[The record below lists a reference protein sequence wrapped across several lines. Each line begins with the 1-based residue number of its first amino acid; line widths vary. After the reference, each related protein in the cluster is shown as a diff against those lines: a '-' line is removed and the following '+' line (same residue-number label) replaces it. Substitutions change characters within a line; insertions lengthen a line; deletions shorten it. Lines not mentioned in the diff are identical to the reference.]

1 MATGLR
7 NLTIN
12 KKILALFISAVFSFA
27 VSAQDEVI
35 DRIIGVVGDQ
45 IILQSDIENQYLQFK
60 AEGYSGNE
68 EKIKCS
74 IFEDQLAQKLLLNQA
89 KVDSVEITESQV
101 EMELN
106 RRLQSFINQIG
117 SQQQLEDYYRKSI
130 LEIKEDFRDLIR
142 NQLLTEEMQRT
153 IAGEITVTPSEV
165 KKFYKRAPKDSL
177 PLINS
182 QIEIRQIVKIPPF
195 SEEAKL
201 EVREKLL
208 NLRKRIINGESF
220 STLAV
225 LYSEDKGTAIKGG
238 ELGYTNK
245 ADLVTE
251 FANTAFSLK
260 KGIVSTIVETEF
272 GYHIIKLIDR
282 RNDQI
287 NVRHILMKPK
297 TSPKAKQQA
306 KSFLDSLSLIIR
318 TDSITFKNAA
328 RGYSDDPDSRLSGG
342 ILLNPRTGDTKFEM
356 DQLDKGMYN
365 VVKDMKTGEISDP
378 FEAID
383 EKGNLVYKVVSI
395 ISRSKPHTTNLVSD
409 YKILQELTKQSKQ
422 QEFFGNWINDKQKNT
437 YIRIVDDY
445 KTCTF
450 SNKGWLDK

>member
-1 MATGLR
+1 MTR
-7 NLTIN
+7 TIN
-12 KKILALFISAVFSFA
+12 KKILVLFISVTFSFTI
-27 VSAQDEVI
+27 SAQDEVI

-45 IILQSDIENQYLQFK
+45 IILQSDIENQYIQLK
-60 AEGYSGNE
+60 AQGYRGNE

-74 IFEDQLAQKLLLNQA
+74 ILEDQLAQKLLLNQA
-89 KVDSVEITESQV
+89 KVDSIEITENQV

-117 SQQQLEDYYRKSI
+117 SQKQLEDYYKKTI
-130 LEIKEDFRDLIR
+130 LEIKEDFRELIR
-142 NQLLTEEMQRT
+142 NQLLTEEMQRN

-165 KKFYKRAPKDSL
+165 KKFYKHAPKDSL

-208 NLRKRIINGESF
+208 NLRKRIINGERF

-238 ELGYTNK
+238 ELGFTNK

-251 FANTAFSLK
+251 FANSAFSLK
-260 KGIVSTIVETEF
+260 IGIVSTIVETEF

-282 RNDQI
+282 RNDQV

-297 TSPKAKQQA
+297 TSPEAKQQA
-306 KSFLDSLSLIIR
+306 KSFLDSLSRIIR

-328 RGYSDDPDSRLSGG
+328 RGYSDDTDSRLSGG
-342 ILLNPRTGDTKFEM
+342 IIINPRTGDTKFEM
-356 DQLDKGMYN
+356 DQLDKEMYY
-365 VVKDMKTGEISDP
+365 VVKEMKTGEISDP
-378 FEAID
+378 FETID
-383 EKGNLVYKVVSI
+383 NKGNLVYKIVSI
-395 ISRSKPHTTNLVSD
+395 TSRSKPHTASLEND
-409 YKILQELTKQSKQ
+409 YKILQELTIQSKQ
-422 QEFFGNWINDKQKNT
+422 QEYFGNWIKDKQKNT
-437 YIRIVDDY
+437 YTRIVDDY
-445 KTCTF
+445 QTCIF

>member
-12 KKILALFISAVFSFA
+12 KKILALLISITFSFTI
-27 VSAQDEVI
+27 SAQDEVI
-35 DRIIGVVGDQ
+35 DRITGIVGDQ
-45 IILQSDIENQYLQFK
+45 IILQSDIENQYLQLK
-60 AEGYSGNE
+60 AQGYRGNE

-74 IFEDQLAQKLLLNQA
+74 ILEDQLAQKLLLNQA
-89 KVDSVEITESQV
+89 KVDSIEVTESQV

-106 RRLQSFINQIG
+106 RRLQAFINQIG
-117 SQQQLEDYYRKSI
+117 SEKQLEDYYKKSI
-130 LEIKEDFRDLIR
+130 LEIKEDFRELIR
-142 NQLLTEEMQRT
+142 NQLLTEEMQRN
-153 IAGEITVTPSEV
+153 IAGEIIVTPSEV

-195 SEEAKL
+195 SAEAKL

-238 ELGYTNK
+238 ELGFTNK

-260 KGIVSTIVETEF
+260 IGIVSTIVETEF

-297 TSPKAKQQA
+297 TSLEAKQQA
-306 KSFLDSLSLIIR
+306 RSFLDSLSRIIR

-342 ILLNPRTGDTKFEM
+342 IIINPRTGDTKFEM
-356 DQLDKGMYN
+356 DQLDKEMYY
-365 VVKDMKTGEISDP
+365 VVKDMKTGEISEP
-378 FEAID
+378 FETID
-383 EKGNLVYKVVSI
+383 KKGNLVYKIASVT
-395 ISRSKPHTTNLVSD
+395 SRSKPHTANLKND
-409 YKILQELTKQSKQ
+409 YKTLQDLTIQSKQ
-422 QEFFGNWINDKQKNT
+422 QEFFSNWIKDKQKDT
-437 YIRIVDDY
+437 YIRIVDNY
-445 KTCTF
+445 QTCIF

>member
-7 NLTIN
+7 DLTIN
-12 KKILALFISAVFSFA
+12 KKILVLFISVTFSFTI
-27 VSAQDEVI
+27 SAQDEII

-45 IILQSDIENQYLQFK
+45 IILQSDIENQYIQLK
-60 AEGYSGNE
+60 ARGYRGNE
-68 EKIKCS
+68 EKTKCS

-89 KVDSVEITESQV
+89 KVDSIEITESQV
-101 EMELN
+101 EMEIN
-106 RRLQSFINQIG
+106 RRLQAFINQIG
-117 SQQQLEDYYRKSI
+117 SEKQLEDYYKKSI
-130 LEIKEDFRDLIR
+130 LEIKEDFRELIR
-142 NQLLTEEMQRT
+142 DQLLTEEMQRN

-208 NLRKRIINGESF
+208 NLRKRIINGERF

-238 ELGYTNK
+238 ELGFTNK

-251 FANTAFSLK
+251 FANSAFSLK

-282 RNDQI
+282 RNDQV

-297 TSPKAKQQA
+297 TSPEAKQQA
-306 KSFLDSLSLIIR
+306 KSFLDSLSRIIR

-328 RGYSDDPDSRLSGG
+328 RGYSDDTDSRLSGG
-342 ILLNPRTGDTKFEM
+342 IIINPRTGDTKFEM
-356 DQLDKGMYN
+356 DQLDKEMYY
-365 VVKDMKTGEISDP
+365 VIKDMKTGEISEP
-378 FEAID
+378 YETID
-383 EKGNLVYKVVSI
+383 KNGNLVFKIVSI
-395 ISRSKPHTTNLVSD
+395 TSRSKPHTANLKND
-409 YKILQELTKQSKQ
+409 YKILQELTIQSKQ
-422 QEFFGNWINDKQKNT
+422 QEFFGNWIKDKQKNT
-437 YIRIVDDY
+437 YTRIVDDY
-445 KTCTF
+445 QTCIF

>member
-7 NLTIN
+7 DLTIN
-12 KKILALFISAVFSFA
+12 KKILVLFISVTFSFTI
-27 VSAQDEVI
+27 SAQDEII

-45 IILQSDIENQYLQFK
+45 IILQSDIENQYIQLK
-60 AEGYSGNE
+60 ARGYRGNE
-68 EKIKCS
+68 EKTKCS

-89 KVDSVEITESQV
+89 KVDSIEITESQV

-106 RRLQSFINQIG
+106 RRLQAFINQIG
-117 SQQQLEDYYRKSI
+117 SEKQLEDYYKKSI
-130 LEIKEDFRDLIR
+130 PEIKEDFRELIR
-142 NQLLTEEMQRT
+142 DQLLTEEMQRN

-208 NLRKRIINGESF
+208 NLRKRIINGERF

-238 ELGYTNK
+238 ELGFTNK

-260 KGIVSTIVETEF
+260 KDIVSTFVETEF

-282 RNDQI
+282 RNDQV

-297 TSPKAKQQA
+297 TSPESKRQA
-306 KSFLDSLSLIIR
+306 KSFLDSLNQIIR

-328 RGYSDDPDSRLSGG
+328 RGYSDDTDSRLSGG
-342 ILLNPRTGDTKFEM
+342 IIINPRTGDTKFEM
-356 DQLDKGMYN
+356 DQLDKEMYY
-365 VVKDMKTGEISDP
+365 VIKDMKTGEISEP
-378 FEAID
+378 YETID
-383 EKGNLVYKVVSI
+383 KNGNLVFKIVSI
-395 ISRSKPHTTNLVSD
+395 TSRSKPHTANLKND
-409 YKILQELTKQSKQ
+409 YKILQELTIQSKQ
-422 QEFFGNWINDKQKNT
+422 QEFFGNWIKDKQKNT
-437 YIRIVDDY
+437 YTRIVDDY
-445 KTCTF
+445 QTCIF

>member
-7 NLTIN
+7 NLTIK
-12 KKILALFISAVFSFA
+12 KKILTLFISAVFSFT
-27 VSAQDEVI
+27 VSAQNEVI
-35 DRIIGVVGDQ
+35 DRIAGIVGDQ
-45 IILQSDIENQYLQFK
+45 IILQSDIENQYIQLKSQ
-60 AEGYSGNE
+60 GYRGNE
-68 EKIKCS
+68 SKIKCS

-89 KVDSVEITESQV
+89 KVDSIEITESQV

-106 RRLQSFINQIG
+106 RRLQQFINQIG
-117 SQQQLEDYYRKSI
+117 SEKQLEDYYKKTI
-130 LEIKEDFRDLIR
+130 LEIKEDFRELIR
-142 NQLLTEEMQRT
+142 NQLLTEEMQRN
-153 IAGEITVTPSEV
+153 IAGEIIVTPSEV

-195 SEEAKL
+195 SDEAKS

-208 NLRKRIINGESF
+208 NLRKRIINGERF

-238 ELGYTNK
+238 ELGFTNK

-260 KGIVSTIVETEF
+260 KGVVSTIVETEF

-282 RNDQI
+282 RNDQV

-297 TSPKAKQQA
+297 TSIEAKLQA
-306 KSFLDSLSLIIR
+306 KSFLDSLSRVIR
-318 TDSITFKNAA
+318 IDSITFKNAA

-342 ILLNPRTGDTKFEM
+342 IILNPRTGDTKFEM
-356 DQLDKGMYN
+356 DQLDREMYY
-365 VVKDMKTGEISDP
+365 VVKDMKTGEISEP
-378 FEAID
+378 FETID
-383 EKGNLVYKVVSI
+383 EKGNLVYKIVSI
-395 ISRSKPHTTNLVSD
+395 TSRSKPHTANLVND

-422 QEFFGNWINDKQKNT
+422 QEFFGNWIKDKQKNT

-445 KTCTF
+445 QTCIF

>member
-1 MATGLR
+1 MIKTLYK
-7 NLTIN
+7 NI
-12 KKILALFISAVFSFA
+12 IALFISAVFSFA
-27 VSAQDEVI
+27 VTAQDEVI

-60 AEGYSGNE
+60 AEGYRGNE
-68 EKIKCS
+68 GKIKCS

-106 RRLQSFINQIG
+106 RRLQAFINQIG
-117 SQQQLEDYYRKSI
+117 SEQQLEDYYKKSI

-142 NQLLTEEMQRT
+142 DQLLTEEMQRT

-165 KKFYKRAPKDSL
+165 RKFYKRTPKDSL

-245 ADLVTE
+245 ADLVIE

-260 KGIVSTIVETEF
+260 KGVVSTIVETEF
-272 GYHIIKLIDR
+272 GYHLIKLIDR
-282 RNDQI
+282 RNDQV

-297 TSPKAKQQA
+297 TSPVAKMQA

-342 ILLNPRTGDTKFEM
+342 ILINPRTGDTKFEM

-365 VVKDMKTGEISDP
+365 VVKDMKIGKISDP

-383 EKGNLVYKVVSI
+383 EKGNLVYKIVSV
-395 ISRSKPHTTNLVSD
+395 ISRSKPHTANLVSD

-422 QEFFGNWINDKQKNT
+422 QEFFSNWINDKQKNT

-445 KTCTF
+445 QTCTF

>member
-1 MATGLR
+1 MIKTLYK
-7 NLTIN
+7 NI
-12 KKILALFISAVFSFA
+12 IALFISAVFSFA
-27 VSAQDEVI
+27 VTAQDEVI

-60 AEGYSGNE
+60 AEGYRGNE
-68 EKIKCS
+68 GKIKCS

-106 RRLQSFINQIG
+106 RRLQAFINQIG
-117 SQQQLEDYYRKSI
+117 SEQQLEDYYKKSI

-142 NQLLTEEMQRT
+142 DQLLTEEMQRT

-165 KKFYKRAPKDSL
+165 RKFYKRTPKDSL

-245 ADLVTE
+245 ADLVIE

-260 KGIVSTIVETEF
+260 KGVVSTIVETEF
-272 GYHIIKLIDR
+272 GYHLIKLIDR
-282 RNDQI
+282 RNDQV

-297 TSPKAKQQA
+297 TSPEAKMQA

-342 ILLNPRTGDTKFEM
+342 ILINPRTGDTKFEM

-365 VVKDMKTGEISDP
+365 VVKDMKIGKISDP

-383 EKGNLVYKVVSI
+383 EKGNLVYKIVSV
-395 ISRSKPHTTNLVSD
+395 ISRSKPHTANLVSD

-422 QEFFGNWINDKQKNT
+422 QEFFSNWINDKQKNT

-445 KTCTF
+445 QTCTF

>member
-7 NLTIN
+7 DLTIN
-12 KKILALFISAVFSFA
+12 KKILVLFISVTFSFTI
-27 VSAQDEVI
+27 SAQDEVI

-45 IILQSDIENQYLQFK
+45 IILQSDIENQYIQLK
-60 AEGYSGNE
+60 ARGYRGNE
-68 EKIKCS
+68 EKTKCS

-89 KVDSVEITESQV
+89 KVDSIEITENQV

-106 RRLQSFINQIG
+106 RRLQAFINQIG
-117 SQQQLEDYYRKSI
+117 SEKQLEDYYKKSI
-130 LEIKEDFRDLIR
+130 LEIKEDFRELIR
-142 NQLLTEEMQRT
+142 NQLLTEEMQRN

-208 NLRKRIINGESF
+208 NLRKRIINGERF

-238 ELGYTNK
+238 ELGFTNK

-251 FANTAFSLK
+251 FANSAFSLK

-282 RNDQI
+282 RNDQV

-297 TSPKAKQQA
+297 TSPEAKQQA
-306 KSFLDSLSLIIR
+306 KSFLDSLSRIIR
-318 TDSITFKNAA
+318 TDSITFMNAA

-342 ILLNPRTGDTKFEM
+342 IIINPRTGDTKFEM
-356 DQLDKGMYN
+356 DQLDKEMYY
-365 VVKDMKTGEISDP
+365 VVKDMKIGEISDP
-378 FEAID
+378 FETID
-383 EKGNLVYKVVSI
+383 NKGNLVYKIVSLT
-395 ISRSKPHTTNLVSD
+395 SRSKPHTANMEND
-409 YKILQELTKQSKQ
+409 YKILQELTIQSKQ
-422 QEFFGNWINDKQKNT
+422 QEYFGNWIMDKQKNT
-437 YIRIVDDY
+437 YTRIVDDY
-445 KTCTF
+445 QTCIF

>member
-7 NLTIN
+7 DLTIN
-12 KKILALFISAVFSFA
+12 KKILVLFISVTFSFTI
-27 VSAQDEVI
+27 SAQDEII

-45 IILQSDIENQYLQFK
+45 IILQSDIENQYIQLK
-60 AEGYSGNE
+60 AQGYRGNE
-68 EKIKCS
+68 EKTKCS

-89 KVDSVEITESQV
+89 KVDSIEITESQV

-106 RRLQSFINQIG
+106 RRLQAFINQIG
-117 SQQQLEDYYRKSI
+117 SEKQLEDYYKKSI

-142 NQLLTEEMQRT
+142 DQLLTEEMQRN

-208 NLRKRIINGESF
+208 NLRKRIINGERF
-220 STLAV
+220 LTLAV

-238 ELGYTNK
+238 ELGFTNK

-251 FANTAFSLK
+251 FANSAFSLK
-260 KGIVSTIVETEF
+260 EGIVSTIVETEF

-282 RNDQI
+282 RNDQV

-297 TSPKAKQQA
+297 TSPEAKQQA
-306 KSFLDSLSLIIR
+306 KSFLDSLSRIIR

-328 RGYSDDPDSRLSGG
+328 RGYSDDTDSRLSGG
-342 ILLNPRTGDTKFEM
+342 IIINPRTGDTKFEM
-356 DQLDKGMYN
+356 DQLDKEMYY
-365 VVKDMKTGEISDP
+365 VIKDMKTGEISDP
-378 FEAID
+378 YETID
-383 EKGNLVYKVVSI
+383 KNGNLVYKIVSI
-395 ISRSKPHTTNLVSD
+395 TSRSKPHTANLKND
-409 YKILQELTKQSKQ
+409 YKILQELTIQSKQ
-422 QEFFGNWINDKQKNT
+422 QEFFGNWIKDKQKNT
-437 YIRIVDDY
+437 YTRIVDDY
-445 KTCTF
+445 QTCIF